1 MMRKYLMTGLAAVA
15 LSGLF
20 SGCSQDAETGAQIN
34 TAEFNILENYE
45 NAFVARFGQPA
56 ADQDWG
62 FGSGAGT
69 RGVIATPYV
78 RPLGKTY
85 NAQMALAWQGVEA
98 AKATG
103 SDANLFSGMNDYL
116 AWKDSG
122 WDDQFYEVH
131 GTVVDSNLDPS
142 FMTAVTNV
150 IVGTEGKPGL
160 IPEGKNNLTTAV
172 ETGYSI
178 VTTGGPVTLTPIYH
192 NSNSGDRLSYYYYPK
207 DNKPSLEQIKK
218 MPKYS
223 LGEMSSP
230 NPNNHTQFH
239 KRTYSLVYVDGNNNC
254 SYDFPAGYV
263 INFVISNTWNDY
275 NGATNSIYQEGGI
288 TTTTGGSAP
297 KQISQGK
304 FEIQE
309 GNHYQCGSDAISIIN
324 NKVQLKFGN
333 TLGLPQFKKVK
344 EGTSFTFNWSAETET
359 TFTHYTEG
367 NGVNG
372 SLEGGSTVYYFKPKY
387 DMNLAVGVCISAGK
401 TMKVVKLTDINA
413 TSGEEVLS
421 YTNNQNESQSLFK
434 AFWVNRGSYYAVYAE
449 GSKLGF
455 YGFVAPSYDGGK
467 VEKKNFTNGWGPFDF
482 AQYNNFESTEFWMG
496 KTPAY
501 FSTTKGDGSIPG
513 YSAYTAGAA
522 GNGGLT
528 GGATTYYFKP
538 TESGVLRVAVSLNA
552 NKQFYIKDLGVDGWN
567 GTNGNSLFNYD
578 GITVSSKYNGT
589 YDFPVEA
596 NHVYAVYAEG
606 SKLGFYGCEFFTQTA
621 GSESTSSTSTVVWKN
636 IPMTP
641 DYYSDGDLNTEIHD
655 TSYGYGVGGYGVTDT
670 HTSHTAV
677 FKSKV
682 NDIDYTFVGFEDWID
697 FDYNDLV
704 FAITGTTPEKPQDPI
719 EIPEDPVIPEDPTDP
734 GTFVCRIIAEDLTVG
749 ENSDFDFNDVVFDVF
764 DNNGTTT
771 IRLRAAGGELPLY
784 VDGHEVHQ
792 EFATKYPGIT
802 TTTLVNTGWRGS
814 TLEYENYYVD
824 FIVGRNCSTP
834 ALANEIPVVVTKKGK
849 NKELVD
855 IELTAREGKVASKVC
870 VGRDYEWCAER
881 EDIDDKYHIGNGIDT
896 GTRLFHEYVV
906 GNLSG
911 DWVNHNAWY
920 QQK

>member
-1 MMRKYLMTGLAAVA
+1 MMRKYLMTGLVAVA

-45 NAFVARFGQPA
+45 NAFVTRFGQPA
-56 ADQDWG
+56 ANQDWG
-62 FGSGAGT
+62 FGSSAGT
-69 RGVIATPYV
+69 RGVVATPYV

-85 NAQMALAWQGVEA
+85 NAQMAQAWVGVEA

-116 AWKDSG
+116 AWKNSG

-160 IPEGKNNLTTAV
+160 IPEGTNNLATAV

-192 NSNSGDRLSYYYYPK
+192 NSNSGDRLSYYYYPVGQ
-207 DNKPSLEQIKK
+207 KPSPEQIKK

-297 KQISQGK
+297 TLTSQGK
-304 FEIQE
+304 FQVEADRYYTIGETVDTDIAEIR
-309 GNHYQCGSDAISIIN
+309 
-324 NKVQLKFGN
+324 FGN
-333 TLGLPQFKKVK
+333 APSIPQFTMTNGAVQ
-344 EGTSFTFNWSAETET
+344 GFNSGSNKNSY
-359 TFTHYTEG
+359 FQYRMDG
-367 NGVNG
+367 NNVNG
-372 SLEGGSTVYYFKPKY
+372 DLNGGSTVYYFQPT
-387 DMNLAVGVCISAGK
+387 I
-401 TMKVVKLTDINA
+401 
-413 TSGEEVLS
+413 
-421 YTNNQNESQSLFK
+421 
-434 AFWVNRGSYYAVYAE
+434 
-449 GSKLGF
+449 
-455 YGFVAPSYDGGK
+455 DGRIYIG
-467 VEKKNFTNGWGPFDF
+467 
-482 AQYNNFESTEFWMG
+482 
-496 KTPAY
+496 
-501 FSTTKGDGSIPG
+501 
-513 YSAYTAGAA
+513 
-522 GNGGLT
+522 
-528 GGATTYYFKP
+528 
-538 TESGVLRVAVSLNA
+538 VSLNDGK
-552 NKQFYIKDLGVDGWN
+552 NFYIKDLGNNGWN
-567 GTNGNSLFNYD
+567 NTSGESLEGYD
-578 GITVSSKYNGT
+578 GITVSSKYVGP
-589 YDFPVEA
+589 YSFPVVKD
-596 NHVYAVYAEG
+596 HVYAVYATGSKLGFFGFDFYYKVWEPSWNSYREETETDGVFTSAIGPFDCGFQISLGKVNIRLGRKPTFEKSKANGQVEGYTAMTEGTGVDGSLTTDRATVYYIKPKSSGEMEVAVALNAGKQFYIKDLSNNATSLANYDGIMVGEKYYGTYRFPVEAGHEYAIYAKG

-621 GSESTSSTSTVVWKN
+621 GSESTTSTSTVVWKN

-641 DYYSDGDLNTEIHD
+641 DYYSDGDLNTEIHN
-655 TSYGYGVGGYGVTDT
+655 TGYGYGVGSAAS
-670 HTSHTAV
+670 TSHTAV
-677 FKSKV
+677 FKSTV
-682 NDIDYTFVGFEDWID
+682 NNIDYTFIGFEDWID

-704 FAITGTTPEKPQDPI
+704 FAITGTTPETPQDPI
-719 EIPEDPVIPEDPTDP
+719 EIPEDPVTPEDPTDP

-764 DNNGTTT
+764 NNNGTTT

-814 TLEYENYYVD
+814 TLDYNNYYVD
-824 FIVGRNCSTP
+824 FTIGRNCTTP
-834 ALANEIPVVVTKKGK
+834 ASANEIPVVVTKKGK
-849 NKELVD
+849 NNELVD
-855 IELTAREGKVASKVC
+855 ILLTAREGKVASKVC

-881 EDIDDKYHIGNGIDT
+881 EDIDSKYHNG
-896 GTRLFHEYVV
+896 GVRLFHEYVV

-911 DWVNHNAWY
+911 DWANQNAWY